1 MENFVIPETEIEDL
15 AKPLIA
21 KEKKKRK
28 QHITDE
34 RKEELKKI
42 RSEALRKGREA
53 SAAKRKAKKESGKS
67 DVIAAPVP
75 SEVIATPAPVESDV
89 IATNE
94 PPITETKPLKVLKKT
109 KVVKEEDYDE
119 LINLKVNNKLMEKE
133 KIQMNNDRNKLQ
145 NEITS
150 LRRKLKELETPKES
164 PYTAPAA
171 PAAPVVKAPVEKKEQ
186 IKILDDTPKL
196 QKKKFNTR
204 DFKRKSKVF
213 GF

>member
-1 MENFVIPETEIEDL
+1 MENFVIPETQTEDL
-15 AKPLIA
+15 AKPLIP
-21 KEKKKRK
+21 KEKKQRK

-53 SAAKRKAKKESGKS
+53 SAAKRKAKKESGKVAPVPG
-67 DVIAAPVP
+67 DVIA
-75 SEVIATPAPVESDV
+75 SDV
-89 IATNE
+89 TSAEIEPVTNDE
-94 PPITETKPLKVLKKT
+94 PTIPETKPLKVLKKT

>member
-1 MENFVIPETEIEDL
+1 MENFVIPETQTEDL
-15 AKPLIA
+15 AKPLIP
-21 KEKKKRK
+21 KDKKKRK

-53 SAAKRKAKKESGKS
+53 SAAKRKAKKESGKVAPVPESES
-67 DVIAAPVP
+67 DVIAAPVEIP
-75 SEVIATPAPVESDV
+75 IAANE
-89 IATNE
+89 E
-94 PPITETKPLKVLKKT
+94 PPIPETKPLKVLKK
-109 KVVKEEDYDE
+109 KVVKESVDNRDDE

-133 KIQMNNDRNKLQ
+133 KIQMNNDRNKLE

-164 PYTAPAA
+164 PYTAPA
-171 PAAPVVKAPVEKKEQ
+171 PKEKVEQKEQKEQ

>member
-53 SAAKRKAKKESGKS
+53 SAAKRKAKKESGK
-67 DVIAAPVP
+67 VAPVP
-75 SEVIATPAPVESDV
+75 SESDVIAATPAPVESDV

>member
-1 MENFVIPETEIEDL
+1 MENFVIPETQTEDL
-15 AKPLIA
+15 AKHLIP

-53 SAAKRKAKKESGKS
+53 SAAKRKAKKESGNK
-67 DVIAAPVP
+67 VAPVP
-75 SEVIATPAPVESDV
+75 SESKSDETPVEIP
-89 IATNE
+89 IANEE
-94 PPITETKPLKVLKKT
+94 PPIPETKPLKVLKK
-109 KVVKEEDYDE
+109 KVVKESVDNRDDE

-133 KIQMNNDRNKLQ
+133 KIQMNNDRNKLE

-150 LRRKLKELETPKES
+150 LRRKIKELETPKES
-164 PYTAPAA
+164 PYTAP
-171 PAAPVVKAPVEKKEQ
+171 PPKVAPVEKKEQKEQ

>member
-53 SAAKRKAKKESGKS
+53 SAAKRKAKKESGK
-67 DVIAAPVP
+67 VAPVP
-75 SEVIATPAPVESDV
+75 GDLIATPAPVESDV

-150 LRRKLKELETPKES
+150 LRRKLKEMETPKES
-164 PYTAPAA
+164 PYTAP
-171 PAAPVVKAPVEKKEQ
+171 APVVKAPVEKKEQ